1 MNAKDLILPPFAH
14 AGSIA
19 EAYQLSLNQLLQL
32 TYQYLL
38 GNANNTF

>member
-1 MNAKDLILPPFAH
+1 MAAIGMILPPFAH

-19 EAYQLSLNQLLQL
+19 EAYQLSRDQLLQL

-38 GNANNTF
+38 GKANNTF